1 VEVAAVPTYQNDET
15 LASVTGGALNF
26 NAIGN
31 PIAVE
36 ALRGAGGA
44 HRRVGRRAGELL
56 IAC

>member
-26 NAIGN
+26 NAFGN

-36 ALRGAGGA
+36 RFVAPGAPIGGWA
-44 HRRVGRRAGELL
+44 GVRVSF
-56 IAC
+56 